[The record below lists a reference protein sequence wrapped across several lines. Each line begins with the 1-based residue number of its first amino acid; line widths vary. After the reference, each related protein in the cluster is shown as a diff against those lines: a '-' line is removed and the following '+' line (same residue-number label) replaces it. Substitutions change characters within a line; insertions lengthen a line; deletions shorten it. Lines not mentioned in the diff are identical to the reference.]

1 MESVVH
7 FRQKLD
13 NEMRAVNPHRVS
25 GILNHF
31 WTLIIYTLCKYGF
44 LGLAHDRA
52 ALVMKVLCNPDG
64 AQLCMVFDII
74 NV

>member
-25 GILNHF
+25 GIFNCF
-31 WTLIIYTLCKYGF
+31 WTLIIYRLCTYGF
-44 LGLAHDRA
+44 LGPAHDQSCPCHESAVQPRWSTT
-52 ALVMKVLCNPDG
+52 LHGV
-64 AQLCMVFDII
+64 
-74 NV
+74 